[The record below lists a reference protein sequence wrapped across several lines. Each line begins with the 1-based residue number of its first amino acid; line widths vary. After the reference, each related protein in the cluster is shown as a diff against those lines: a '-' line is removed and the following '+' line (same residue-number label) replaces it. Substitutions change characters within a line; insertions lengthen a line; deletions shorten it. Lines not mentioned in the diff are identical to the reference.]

1 MGVIHIIPISEPERK
16 SVIENIILTGHCVM
30 VLGRID
36 TGKSTFCRQ
45 LAFCAKAKGL
55 KVAIIDSDIGQSWIG
70 PPTTVAMKIY
80 NNESD
85 MTLFPDDFYFVGS
98 VTPERHLIQ
107 TVVGAKRMVESA
119 ELANADLI
127 IIDTTGLVDRPI
139 GRALKQSKIDLIKP
153 DQIVCFQRERELE
166 SLIGGSELDFCQIH
180 RLVPSKYAERK
191 SQDYRYRYRNQQFA
205 QYFSDDVVYAF
216 PFSQLKGQR
225 DCFLNGSKATSKELE
240 NISTILDTEVIY
252 AEFFCRGLF
261 LITTREL
268 SWTEKQKLCSQLR
281 IDDLTVRVC
290 DCYKNMLVALI
301 NSKGDSLCL
310 GLIEFIDFNNYIL
323 SIKCKK
329 EIAESAKVI
338 QFSDFRI
345 DNI

>member
-1 MGVIHIIPISEPERK
+1 
-16 SVIENIILTGHCVM
+16 M

-268 SWTEKQKLCSQLR
+268 SWTEKQKLCSQLK